1 MPCIPSS
8 QRRLNAMHI
17 AAKYGQYH
25 LIRYLHLEYGID
37 LDLPDHARNTALA
50 YAMESSENLRVI
62 NYLISE
68 GADLA
73 LMDDS
78 GSTPL
83 HRAITLPDAEEA
95 KPIVATLIDAGADLN
110 AFNNSVQNIPLTI
123 AISFTQSSLIAML
136 VDAGA
141 YVDAFHLRLALRA
154 ENLDDETRDNISACV
169 DALLRRGIPEYSD
182 HHVKRFLKE
191 NNANA
196 AEILYSRGVGLPDES
211 PEGINEFPQ
220 VILNLPPTE
229 YENKSLTFLLTHY
242 RDIIRGSKPEKVIAK
257 LLASRHMSNQ
267 AIVNLMNPSINIKW
281 RGKKGKTLLHISLK
295 TCDDTPE
302 LLTFQCCT
310 PCWTMASTSMRE
322 RKVAWR
328 PCTCLLGIITYP
340 PVPTKPGLLTSL
352 AFRSARI

>member
-141 YVDAFHLRLALRA
+141 
-154 ENLDDETRDNISACV
+154 
-169 DALLRRGIPEYSD
+169 LRRC
-182 HHVKRFLKE
+182 
-191 NNANA
+191 
-196 AEILYSRGVGLPDES
+196 S
-211 PEGINEFPQ
+211 PAPWD
-220 VILNLPPTE
+220 P
-229 YENKSLTFLLTHY
+229 
-242 RDIIRGSKPEKVIAK
+242 
-257 LLASRHMSNQ
+257 
-267 AIVNLMNPSINIKW
+267 
-281 RGKKGKTLLHISLK
+281 
-295 TCDDTPE
+295 
-302 LLTFQCCT
+302 
-310 PCWTMASTSMRE
+310 
-322 RKVAWR
+322 
-328 PCTCLLGIITYP
+328 
-340 PVPTKPGLLTSL
+340 
-352 AFRSARI
+352 